1 MKETDEVFLCFRGTD
16 VNVVT
21 LSWIDQVVANLDTWQ
36 ITSPGFLFCF
46 VCYITTT
53 VREDE

>member
-46 VCYITTT
+46 VLLHYY
-53 VREDE
+53 